1 MKKPAQDIHPVCRM
15 RSGIVC
21 LGLLCGFALIGCRL
35 FYLQVIQAEAGAH
48 QAQRQH
54 QKTVIIKP
62 DRGVILDRQGH
73 PLALNVEVPSVYVNP
88 GSLQNPQQMAREL
101 GQVLQM
107 PVEHLRDL
115 FSRGQPYVWVKR
127 HIPDRM
133 AKKLESMKIPGL
145 EVIKE
150 PHRFYPKGALV
161 SHILGFA
168 GIDSQ
173 GLEGIEFQY
182 EPYLRGEQNLKK
194 YQRDAL
200 GRKIAPPHHQDVHNL
215 RMGYHLTLTI
225 DEIVQFIAEEEL
237 AKALKQS
244 RAKSGSIVI
253 MDPLT
258 GAILAWALQPTFD
271 PNHFG
276 KFAPE
281 QRRNRA
287 VTDPYEPGSTLKIVV
302 AAAALE
308 EQIMAPDTLIYGG
321 EGQMP
326 VAGTIVHD
334 PAKSSWMTFSE
345 AVAQSSNVGVIKVAV
360 DLGRSRVFQ
369 YLRAFGFGEKTG
381 IDLPGESSGILHDL
395 NKWSG
400 RSLSS
405 IAMGQEIAVTPIQMV
420 TAMSV
425 VANGGWLMTPYV
437 GSSVLDDQGRAVLIQ
452 DPQPKRRPI
461 SEETAGLLRHILE
474 TAVNKGTGKR
484 AKLADYQVAGK
495 TGTSQKIDPE
505 TGSYSSSKVIA
516 SFVGFVPAH
525 QPRLTMLVVIDEP
538 EVGNWGGEIAAP
550 VFRKVAKRVLPH
562 LGVMPGGARTIR
574 TASAPPNPSSRH
586 SLLVHY

>member
-1 MKKPAQDIHPVCRM
+1 
-15 RSGIVC
+15 
-21 LGLLCGFALIGCRL
+21 
-35 FYLQVIQAEAGAH
+35 
-48 QAQRQH
+48 
-54 QKTVIIKP
+54 
-62 DRGVILDRQGH
+62 
-73 PLALNVEVPSVYVNP
+73 
-88 GSLQNPQQMAREL
+88 
-101 GQVLQM
+101 
-107 PVEHLRDL
+107 
-115 FSRGQPYVWVKR
+115 
-127 HIPDRM
+127 
-133 AKKLESMKIPGL
+133 
-145 EVIKE
+145 
-150 PHRFYPKGALV
+150 
-161 SHILGFA
+161 
-168 GIDSQ
+168 
-173 GLEGIEFQY
+173 
-182 EPYLRGEQNLKK
+182 
-194 YQRDAL
+194 
-200 GRKIAPPHHQDVHNL
+200 
-215 RMGYHLTLTI
+215 
-225 DEIVQFIAEEEL
+225 
-237 AKALKQS
+237 
-244 RAKSGSIVI
+244 
-253 MDPLT
+253 
-258 GAILAWALQPTFD
+258 
-271 PNHFG
+271 
-276 KFAPE
+276 
-281 QRRNRA
+281 
-287 VTDPYEPGSTLKIVV
+287 
-302 AAAALE
+302 
-308 EQIMAPDTLIYGG
+308 MAPDTLIYGG

-437 GSSVLDDQGRAVLIQ
+437 GASVLDDQGRAVLIQ
-452 DPQPKRRPI
+452 NPQPKRRPI

-562 LGVMPGGARTIR
+562 LGVLPGGARTIR